1 MVQAKIDASINTA
14 IKWFAY
20 YKAFKKMMKRNLM
33 ALVNTVTDID
43 HQVKATGTFS
53 MDVIQQTFQCTAK
66 VYKRDVKNSSL
77 TDRNLAITSS
87 IQCSRPGPCR
97 DRKLQTKKAKVC
109 REKSTGVTVT
119 GASPYRASVLLKN
132 KFQPLQMLMVDDH
145 MD

>member
-43 HQVKATGTFS
+43 HQATGTFS
-53 MDVIQQTFQCTAK
+53 MDVIQQTFKCTAK
-66 VYKRDVKNSSL
+66 VYKRDVKNSSP

-97 DRKLQTKKAKVC
+97 DRKLQTNIAKVC

-119 GASPYRASVLLKN
+119 RASPYMLLKIN
-132 KFQPLQMLMVDDH
+132 FSPCKC
-145 MD
+145 